1 MQSKITWAIL
11 FSILFLA
18 IVIVSVGYLR
28 SSDNQKTL
36 SSQEQGDKYF
46 LDFVAQKKKLPQASE
61 EVSLVAV
68 GDIMLSRTV
77 ASKIKA
83 HNDINY
89 PFLKVADFLK
99 EADITFGNLENPI
112 TAGATIAPYELTL
125 RADPGVENALKNVGF
140 DILSLAN
147 NHTSN
152 LGIQGLAD
160 TFAYLSKAG
169 IGYVG
174 GGRDATE
181 ANRPVY
187 ITRKGS
193 TFAFLAYNDTDVVPA
208 YYEASDTRAGTAFM
222 RSEKMVEAVKEAKQK
237 ANFVIVSMH
246 AGNEYTDKPNDS
258 QISFARK
265 AIDAGAELVIGS
277 HPHVIQP
284 IEKYNGKY
292 ILYSLGNFIFDQNQ
306 SDEVKQGLAV
316 EIFFDENSVRK
327 IYFYLVLI
335 RDFSQPEFLEGS
347 EAAQVLSRLRYP
359 LSENSVFGWDKTAQQ
374 FNKIGR
380 SVIYN
385 NKPNQSNVAKSEMAD
400 LDKDTEQ
407 EEYVLEKG
415 LLKIVQGNKIIWE
428 SPREWW
434 IDDFVLADSNNDD
447 ITDVNL
453 SVWKSG
459 DYGSS
464 KPFWV
469 KENDMSIKNHFFV
482 FDFAGGVM
490 KPIWQSS
497 NLDAPNCE
505 FKITDIDDDGKNDL
519 VVIEGDYS
527 QKPICTGNHVAV
539 WKWNDWGFSNEWRSG
554 NGKFRNLEIEH
565 IGNKV
570 RMVVDGF

>member
-1 MQSKITWAIL
+1 MQRKITWTIL

-18 IVIVSVGYLR
+18 VVIVGVGYLR
-28 SSDNQKTL
+28 SFDNKKIL
-36 SSQEQGDKYF
+36 GSQEQGDKDF

-99 EADITFGNLENPI
+99 KADIVFGNLENPI
-112 TAGATIAPYELTL
+112 TAGAAIAPYELTL
-125 RADPGVENALKNVGF
+125 RADPGVETALKNTGF

-147 NHTSN
+147 NHTPN

-160 TFAYLSKAG
+160 TFDYLRKAG
-169 IGYVG
+169 VTYAGA
-174 GGRDATE
+174 GRNVTE
-181 ANRPVY
+181 ANKPVY
-187 ITRKGS
+187 ITRKGI
-193 TFAFLAYNDTDVVPA
+193 TFAFLAYNDTDVVPV

-222 RSEKMVEAVKEAKQK
+222 RSDKMVEAVKEAKQK

-246 AGNEYTDKPNDS
+246 AGNEYTDKPNES
-258 QISFARK
+258 QISFAHN

-277 HPHVIQP
+277 HPHVVQP

-316 EIFFDENSVRK
+316 KLFFDENGVRK
-327 IYFYLVLI
+327 ISFYTVMI
-335 RDFSQPEFLEGS
+335 RDFSQPEFLEGN
-347 EAAQVLSRLRYP
+347 EATRVLSRLRYP
-359 LSENSVFGWDKTAQQ
+359 LAENPAFEWDKTARQ

-385 NKPNQSNVAKSEMAD
+385 NKPSQSNVAKLEMAD
-400 LDKDTEQ
+400 LDKDEKQ
-407 EEYVLEKG
+407 EEYALGNG
-415 LLKIVQGNKIIWE
+415 LLKIIQENKIIWE
-428 SPREWW
+428 SPSEWW
-434 IDDFVLADSNNDD
+434 IDDFVLADSNNDG
-447 ITDVNL
+447 IMDVNL
-453 SVWKSG
+453 SIWKSG
-459 DYGSS
+459 DFGSS

-482 FDFAGGVM
+482 FDFVGGVM

-497 NLDAPNCE
+497 NLEAPNCE
-505 FKITDIDDDGKNDL
+505 FKIIDVDDDGKKDL

-554 NGKFRNLEIEH
+554 NGKFRNLGVEH
-565 IGNKV
+565 SENKI

>member
-1 MQSKITWAIL
+1 MQRKITWAIL
-11 FSILFLA
+11 FLVLFLA
-18 IVIVSVGYLR
+18 VVIVSVGYLR
-28 SSDNQKTL
+28 SSDNQKSP
-36 SSQEQGDKYF
+36 SSQKQGDKDF

-61 EVSLVAV
+61 GVSLVAV

-77 ASKIKA
+77 ASKIKT

-147 NHTSN
+147 NHTPN
-152 LGIQGLAD
+152 LGIQGLTD
-160 TFAYLSKAG
+160 TFDYLSKVG
-169 IGYVG
+169 IAYVG
-174 GGRDATE
+174 GGRNAVE
-181 ANRPVY
+181 ANKPVY
-187 ITRKGS
+187 ITRKGI

-208 YYEASDTRAGTAFM
+208 YYEASDNRAGTAFM
-222 RSEKMVEAVKEAKQK
+222 RSDKMVEAVKEAKQK

-246 AGNEYTDKPNDS
+246 AGNEYTDKPNES
-258 QISFARK
+258 QINFAHK

-292 ILYSLGNFIFDQNQ
+292 ILYSLGNFVFDQMQ
-306 SDEVKQGLAV
+306 SEDTKQGLTV
-316 EIFFDENSVRK
+316 K
-327 IYFYLVLI
+327 ITFNKDGVDKISFYPVLI
-335 RDFSQPEFLEGS
+335 QDFSQPEFLEGN
-347 EAAQVLSRLRYP
+347 EATQVLSRLRYP
-359 LSENSVFGWDKTAQQ
+359 LSENSVFGWDKTAHQ

-385 NKPNQSNVAKSEMAD
+385 NKPSQSNVAKSERAD
-400 LDKDTEQ
+400 LDKDTKQ
-407 EEYVLEKG
+407 EEYVLENG
-415 LLKIVQGNKIIWE
+415 LLKIVQGNKIVWE
-428 SPREWW
+428 SPSEWW
-434 IDDFVLADSNNDD
+434 IDDFVLADSNNDG
-447 ITDVNL
+447 ITDANL
-453 SVWKSG
+453 FVWKSG

-482 FDFAGGVM
+482 FDFVNGTM

-497 NLDAPNCE
+497 NLDTPNCE
-505 FKITDIDDDGKNDL
+505 FKVTDVDSDGKNDL

-527 QKPICTGNHVAV
+527 QKPICTGNYVAV
-539 WKWNDWGFSNEWRSG
+539 WKWNDWGFSNEWRSDE
-554 NGKFRNLEIEH
+554 GKFSNLEIEH
-565 IGNKV
+565 IGNKI
-570 RMVVDGF
+570 RMLVDGF